1 MDDTPDFPLWAG
13 QFARQMHRLR
23 TTTSQALHQLEALF
37 GSWIGSHRLAQE
49 DQGAYSRDRRWNL
62 RLVFWTFLWQVAQ
75 AGASCREAI
84 RQAQALCQLQHRAM
98 PPDQNSPYCQARV
111 KLPIERLDEIHRAVV
126 RDSEAAVANKDLW
139 CGRRVQ
145 VVDASTTVA
154 PDTRANQKAF
164 PQQRSQKP
172 GCGFPILRLIG
183 FFSLA
188 TGLFTAWM
196 TGPWQSHDLVLLQSL
211 WQFLQPGEVLLGDR
225 GFGLWV
231 VLAQCRQHQVDGV
244 FRVRGHRQSDWR
256 RGRRLSQHERLVQWT
271 KPKLKPDYLSA
282 RVWSQLPQVLE
293 LRLVRVLITQRGF
306 RSRKVILVTTLLDR
320 KKYPPQALAELYRR
334 RWDMELSL
342 RHLKTTLQMERLSC
356 KTPPMLEREIRIHF
370 LVHNLVRR
378 LMFES
383 ARKAGV
389 PLPRISFAGALA
401 ATRRQAEALLQAR
414 TQRQRRQL
422 INALYR
428 VLAEDLVPDRPGRW
442 EPRAVKARRKP
453 FSLLTGHRHRFREIL
468 HRNRY
473 WEGGPCKRKRA
484 KYRRAN

>member
-23 TTTSQALHQLEALF
+23 TTTSHALHQFEALF
-37 GSWIGSHRLAQE
+37 GPWISSYCLAQE
-49 DQGAYSRDRRWNL
+49 DQGAYSRNRRWNL

-84 RQAQALCQLQHRAM
+84 RQAQALCQLQNRAV
-98 PPDQNSPYCQARV
+98 PPQENSPYCQARV
-111 KLPIERLDEIHRAVV
+111 KLPLERLDEIHRAVV
-126 RDSEAAVANKDLW
+126 RDAETAVATKDLW

-154 PDTRANQKAF
+154 PDTLANQKAF

-196 TGPWQSHDLVLLQSL
+196 TGPWQSHELVLLQSL
-211 WQFLQPGEVLLGDR
+211 WQFLQPGDVLLGDR

-231 VLAQCRQHQVDGV
+231 VLAQCRQRQVDGV
-244 FRVRGHRQSDWR
+244 CRVRGHRQSDWR
-256 RGRRLSQHERLVQWT
+256 RGRRLSRQERLVQWAR
-271 KPKLKPDYLSA
+271 PRQKPDYLSA
-282 RVWSQLPQVLE
+282 RAWALLPETLD
-293 LRLVRVLITQRGF
+293 LRLVRVLIAERGF
-306 RSRKVILVTTLLDR
+306 RTCKVILVTTLLDR
-320 KKYPPQALAELYRR
+320 NQYPPHALADLYRR

-356 KTPPMLEREIRIHF
+356 KTPEMLEREIRMHF

-383 ARKAGV
+383 ARKAAV
-389 PLPRISFAGALA
+389 PLPRISFAGALSA
-401 ATRRQAEALLQAR
+401 ARRQAEALLQAR
-414 TQRQRRQL
+414 TQRQRRKL
-422 INALYR
+422 MNELYR
-428 VLAEDLVPDRPGRW
+428 VIAEDLVPDRPGRW
-442 EPRAVKARRKP
+442 EPRAVKTRRKP
-453 FSLLTGHRHRFREIL
+453 FPLLTCHRHRFREIP

-484 KYRRAN
+484 KYHRAN